1 MTSFDVTGAGVD
13 ERPVRIE
20 LDYRG
25 SVIHRLTL
33 LAQTLGWLVVLVAAT
48 RARIGGPRRA
58 QAGIE
63 MVPVL
68 DFEDLPQLAADQP
81 ADHRGDLNDEDVVQP

>member
-20 LDYRG
+20 LDYRR
-25 SVIHRLTL
+25 SVVHRLTL

-68 DFEDLPQLAADQP
+68 DFEHLPQLAADQP